1 MSEKSSLSI
10 EEKVERVEEIIDRLG
25 NKEIEV
31 SLTEAQDLKNEAKEL
46 IEEIEDELAL
56 EEGELEEIEVD

>member
-10 EEKVERVEEIIDRLG
+10 KEKVERVEEFIDRLG
-25 NKEIEV
+25 NKEIGV

-56 EEGELEEIEVD
+56 EEGDLEEIEVD